1 MSTFA
6 PYLFINGMLQLAR
19 RSCVPVLFLDT
30 ECNPQLKGSQI
41 VAALLLKSIFRSSP
55 RHTLLSINLRAFDQV
70 SFMSECAHL
79 SLFYKISDYNLT
91 RLIWHSKTEAIFMC
105 HCQHSTRHIN
115 TITTA
120 GFLCSN

>member
-19 RSCVPVLFLDT
+19 CSRVLVLFSDT

-41 VAALLLKSIFRSSP
+41 VAALLLKAIFRSSP
-55 RHTLLSINLRAFDQV
+55 RLALLSINLRAFDRV

-79 SLFYKISDYNLT
+79 SLFYKISDYNLA
-91 RLIWHSKTEAIFMC
+91 RLIWHSKTVATFMY

-115 TITTA
+115 RITTA
-120 GFLCSN
+120 GVLCSN